1 MKFIT
6 TSLVIGVFSSI
17 FLFACQSQNSTN
29 KITQSNMEEKNI
41 NSEFVVLGGGCFWC
55 LEAVYQDIKGVIKVE
70 SGYSGG
76 KIKNPT
82 YKEVCSGLT
91 GHAEVVKVTYDPK
104 LITFSDLIEIFWH
117 IHDPTTLNRQG
128 NDAGT
133 QYRSVIFYANE
144 EQKRLAEE
152 SKFKATV
159 NKIWP
164 DPIVTTVEP
173 LNDYYPA
180 EDYHQNYF
188 KNNPNQPYCIYV
200 VNPKVQKFKKE
211 YSNMLK

>member
-76 KIKNPT
+76 KIKN
-82 YKEVCSGLT
+82 
-91 GHAEVVKVTYDPK
+91 
-104 LITFSDLIEIFWH
+104 
-117 IHDPTTLNRQG
+117 LNL
-128 NDAGT
+128 
-133 QYRSVIFYANE
+133 S
-144 EQKRLAEE
+144 
-152 SKFKATV
+152 
-159 NKIWP
+159 
-164 DPIVTTVEP
+164 
-173 LNDYYPA
+173 
-180 EDYHQNYF
+180 
-188 KNNPNQPYCIYV
+188 
-200 VNPKVQKFKKE
+200 
-211 YSNMLK
+211 